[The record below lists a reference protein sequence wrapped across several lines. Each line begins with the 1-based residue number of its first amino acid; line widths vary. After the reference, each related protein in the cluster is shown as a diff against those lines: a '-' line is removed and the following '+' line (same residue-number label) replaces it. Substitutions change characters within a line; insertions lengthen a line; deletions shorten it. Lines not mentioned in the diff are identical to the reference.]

1 MEIKYRA
8 EATTLEGF
16 IQQLAVGYLCRGYR
30 FYFQGLIPKDKNPR
44 AVDAKLIA
52 RYGLGISKFER
63 AKRKAQGL
71 ANVQYCLASAG
82 NGETPRPSYST
93 TREEFLR

>member
-30 FYFQGLIPKDKNPR
+30 FYFQGLIPTDKDPR
-44 AVDAKLIA
+44 GVDAKLIA
-52 RYGLGISKFER
+52 RYGLAISKFER
-63 AKRKAQGL
+63 AKRKAQRPRQRAVPPL
-71 ANVQYCLASAG
+71 RPALRAALDP
-82 NGETPRPSYST
+82 GEA
-93 TREEFLR
+93 